1 MIIPAILETNWEEIE
16 KKLEIC
22 REFSKVIH
30 IDFIDGKFTNNKTFL
45 EFEPFKKYSD
55 HFILEA
61 HLMTE
66 DLVNYLDLLYASGF
80 KRFLGHIEKM
90 SDQVEFVAKGESLGA
105 VGLAIDIETP
115 VENIKVPL
123 DDLDQIL
130 LMSVMA
136 GASGRSF
143 DQRVLQKIK
152 KLKDKGFNNI
162 ELDGGINTQTL
173 PISKQ
178 AGANSFCVTSFLFR
192 ENPEEQFRILES
204 LLEKDGRR

>member
-22 REFSKVIH
+22 REFAKVIH
-30 IDFIDGKFTNNKTFL
+30 IDFIDGQFTNNKTFL
-45 EFEPFKKYSD
+45 EFEPFNKYSD

-66 DLVNYLDLLYASGF
+66 EPVNYLNSLFSAGF

-90 SDQVEFVAKGESLGA
+90 SDQVEFVAKGEGLGV
-105 VGLAIDIETP
+105 VGLALDIETP

-136 GASGRSF
+136 GASGRPF

-152 KLKDKGFNNI
+152 KLKDTGFNNI
-162 ELDGGINTQTL
+162 ELDGGINNQTL

-204 LLEKDGRR
+204 LA